1 MRGQGIRTRTR
12 NYPEHWAYAILEK
25 KEIFT
30 LLFFFF
36 LLLRLVKLESLKF
49 LMAYENIF
57 HFS

>member
-36 LLLRLVKLESLKF
+36 FYYLG
-49 LMAYENIF
+49 
-57 HFS
+57 